1 MPNLYGKAKDLMERM
16 RCEACGGLGEV
27 SDGEPGDVYANSEE
41 CELCHGH
48 GVAPSAVGQLQG
60 LVLSKD
66 QGGVSDEQ
74 RESLARWLRAADMK
88 AVSNWHNRSEEAVS
102 RQADAIAALAEHVR
116 GGGAPVGMRLL
127 LELMDK

>member
-1 MPNLYGKAKDLMERM
+1 MGTGSHRARWGNCRASYCRKTR
-16 RCEACGGLGEV
+16 
-27 SDGEPGDVYANSEE
+27 
-41 CELCHGH
+41 
-48 GVAPSAVGQLQG
+48 
-60 LVLSKD
+60 
-66 QGGVSDEQ
+66 GGVSDEQ